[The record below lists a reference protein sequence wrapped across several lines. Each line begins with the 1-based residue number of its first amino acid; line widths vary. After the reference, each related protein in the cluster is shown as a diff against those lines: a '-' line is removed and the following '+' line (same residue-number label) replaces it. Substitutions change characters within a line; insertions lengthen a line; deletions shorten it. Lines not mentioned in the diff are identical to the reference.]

1 MLVED
6 LTLIKILPYGDSNFD
21 LYLSSK
27 IGDNRK
33 FTTKVVEKSA
43 LRTNFNKAINN
54 EISILL
60 DTNHPNILKFYE
72 IKENDNKIFI
82 VEEYFY
88 ESLEC
93 FFERNKIKYISE
105 ESVQYIMR
113 QIVDAIKYLHNKKI
127 IHRNLNLENI
137 AISYDDENNKINNN
151 IMKAKIKIIN
161 FTSARYLNKGE
172 MAYIELGSPLY
183 MEPSILFK
191 LRGIPEYKDKGY
203 DEKAD
208 IWSIGIIFYQLLTGK
223 MPFEADD
230 MQELVEKTE
239 KGNYYV
245 PTAISKEAFSF
256 LNCMLQFDPKKRTS
270 IDILYNHDFLRKDVN
285 NFKKINEN
293 IHLDKIKVNIYK
305 NNELLT
311 E

>member
-33 FTTKVVEKSA
+33 FTTKVVEKSV
-43 LRTNFNKAINN
+43 LRTNFNKAKN
-54 EISILL
+54 
-60 DTNHPNILKFYE
+60 NILKFCE
-72 IKENDNKIFI
+72 IKENENKIFI
-82 VEEYFY
+82 VEEYFF

-93 FFERNKIKYISE
+93 FFERNNIKYISE

-161 FTSARYLNKGE
+161 FTSARYLKKGE
-172 MAYIELGSPLY
+172 MAYIELGTPFY

-191 LRGIPEYKDKGY
+191 LRKIPEYKDKGY

-223 MPFEADD
+223 MPFEAED
-230 MQELVEKTE
+230 MQELVEMTE

-245 PTAISKEAFSF
+245 PTTISSA
-256 LNCMLQFDPKKRTS
+256 TS
-270 IDILYNHDFLRKDVN
+270 P
-285 NFKKINEN
+285 
-293 IHLDKIKVNIYK
+293 
-305 NNELLT
+305 
-311 E
+311 